1 MMPNKSIYRDADAA
15 EINLYELNFARFFSI
30 QTSEN
35 GWRRVV
41 CELVRRAAKGTKEL
55 RLEDGTELPGEKTF
69 PDYVVDLMD
78 SYLAVLP
85 DAKPH
90 AYPAAEREQL
100 MERHCRHTED
110 GGIDYDYYQDMTLDT
125 FIFNMRNVGAG
136 ALYAKRGPFWHG
148 GHMEQCHFEELFR
161 LIEEEGEKVF
171 GETQERYADLAAN
184 DITAEAEHLICRD
197 LLAQISKRPMPQGM
211 DYDPK
216 SDSYEE
222 DVRRECGRIDFHL
235 QELQLSLY
243 PNEEAAPLL
252 YPDNECAS
260 TDAFVSSYDSL
271 NNHLKRDLNNTENTL
286 CADDIK
292 TLLLQNE
299 FFARG
304 GYKYF
309 STEIDDLAVWFA
321 SYGAD
326 TLSDCYKYGVGV
338 PQSFHQAALWE
349 QYAINLYY
357 IYRDYYNKSDD
368 ESYRD
373 SRLDEIG
380 RLSVSCHIQ
389 RNLPDALYTDEQWG
403 CISDFGCM
411 PTELVALSRAE
422 KPDTP
427 YISHTSSLV
436 MQMIQKTSL
445 EELKQMGH
453 TYLNYVRRNSSK
465 NPLEDWKQAVNYYY
479 AGAAQGDAEC
489 AAAVGYCC
497 EMDPRGSNLPLALA
511 WYQHAAKAGSAWAME
526 KVATFYEEGY
536 GCTANRAL
544 ADACRE
550 TLKYMR

>member
-110 GGIDYDYYQDMTLDT
+110 GGIDY
-125 FIFNMRNVGAG
+125 
-136 ALYAKRGPFWHG
+136 
-148 GHMEQCHFEELFR
+148 
-161 LIEEEGEKVF
+161 
-171 GETQERYADLAAN
+171 
-184 DITAEAEHLICRD
+184 
-197 LLAQISKRPMPQGM
+197 
-211 DYDPK
+211 
-216 SDSYEE
+216 
-222 DVRRECGRIDFHL
+222 
-235 QELQLSLY
+235 
-243 PNEEAAPLL
+243 
-252 YPDNECAS
+252 
-260 TDAFVSSYDSL
+260 
-271 NNHLKRDLNNTENTL
+271 
-286 CADDIK
+286 
-292 TLLLQNE
+292 
-299 FFARG
+299 
-304 GYKYF
+304 
-309 STEIDDLAVWFA
+309 
-321 SYGAD
+321 
-326 TLSDCYKYGVGV
+326 
-338 PQSFHQAALWE
+338 
-349 QYAINLYY
+349 
-357 IYRDYYNKSDD
+357 DYYNKSDD

>member
-1 MMPNKSIYRDADAA
+1 MICVHCGKEIDNGQAFCPYCGSRVGGDAA
-15 EINLYELNFARFFSI
+15 PEAK
-30 QTSEN
+30 
-35 GWRRVV
+35 
-41 CELVRRAAKGTKEL
+41 AAKKDPRKLALPVAAVALLAVVGVGLANRMPSIDLQRYVTITAQGYDTLGKLDVSFDTDKLEADYGKRIADSFKKAMNDHKESTYGL
-55 RLEDGTELPGEKTF
+55 SSLAADLYSGSETELFVDYCATGSADKTSGLRNGDVVTYSWNESEDEAETLFGVKVKYSDITYTVSGLEKVNTF
-69 PDYVVDLMD
+69 DAFDGVTVEFNGTAPQGTATVN
-78 SYLAVLP
+78 SLP
-85 DAKPH
+85 T
-90 AYPAAEREQL
+90 AEA
-100 MERHCRHTED
+100 
-110 GGIDYDYYQDMTLDT
+110 GGSLHYTLDT
-125 FIFNMRNVGAG
+125 TDGLRNGDTVTLTASSN
-136 ALYAKRGPFWHG
+136 REDFSD
-148 GHMEQCHFEELFR
+148 C
-161 LIEEEGEKVF
+161 IEK
-171 GETQERYADLAAN
+171 
-184 DITAEAEHLICRD
+184 
-197 LLAQISKRPMPQGM
+197 
-211 DYDPK
+211 
-216 SDSYEE
+216 
-222 DVRRECGRIDFHL
+222 
-235 QELQLSLY
+235 
-243 PNEEAAPLL
+243 
-252 YPDNECAS
+252 
-260 TDAFVSSYDSL
+260 
-271 NNHLKRDLNNTENTL
+271 
-286 CADDIK
+286 
-292 TLLLQNE
+292 
-299 FFARG
+299 
-304 GYKYF
+304 
-309 STEIDDLAVWFA
+309 
-321 SYGAD
+321 YGAD

>member
-1 MMPNKSIYRDADAA
+1 MICVHCGKEIDNGQAFCPYCGSRVGGDAA
-15 EINLYELNFARFFSI
+15 PEAK
-30 QTSEN
+30 
-35 GWRRVV
+35 
-41 CELVRRAAKGTKEL
+41 AAKKDPRKLALPVAAVALLAVVGVGLANRMPSIDLQRYVTITAQGYDTLGKLDVSFDTDKLEADYGKRIADSFKKAMNDHKESTYGL
-55 RLEDGTELPGEKTF
+55 SSLAADLYSGSETELFVDYCATGSADKTSGLRNG
-69 PDYVVDLMD
+69 DVITYSWNESEDE
-78 SYLAVLP
+78 
-85 DAKPH
+85 
-90 AYPAAEREQL
+90 AE
-100 MERHCRHTED
+100 
-110 GGIDYDYYQDMTLDT
+110 TLFGVKVKYSDIT
-125 FIFNMRNVGAG
+125 YTVSG
-136 ALYAKRGPFWHG
+136 L
-148 GHMEQCHFEELFR
+148 
-161 LIEEEGEKVF
+161 EKVNTF
-171 GETQERYADLAAN
+171 
-184 DITAEAEHLICRD
+184 
-197 LLAQISKRPMPQGM
+197 
-211 DYDPK
+211 
-216 SDSYEE
+216 
-222 DVRRECGRIDFHL
+222 
-235 QELQLSLY
+235 
-243 PNEEAAPLL
+243 
-252 YPDNECAS
+252 
-260 TDAFVSSYDSL
+260 DAFVSSYDSL

>member
-184 DITAEAEHLICRD
+184 DITAEAE
-197 LLAQISKRPMPQGM
+197 
-211 DYDPK
+211 
-216 SDSYEE
+216 
-222 DVRRECGRIDFHL
+222 
-235 QELQLSLY
+235 
-243 PNEEAAPLL
+243 
-252 YPDNECAS
+252 
-260 TDAFVSSYDSL
+260 
-271 NNHLKRDLNNTENTL
+271 
-286 CADDIK
+286 
-292 TLLLQNE
+292 
-299 FFARG
+299 
-304 GYKYF
+304 
-309 STEIDDLAVWFA
+309 
-321 SYGAD
+321 
-326 TLSDCYKYGVGV
+326 
-338 PQSFHQAALWE
+338 HQAALWE